1 MSETADI
8 DALAKA
14 LLSRARQLADE
25 ELKLAEHERE
35 RLLTRARQRTDQQ
48 RQFIEAQARQEAER
62 AYRQQVQRS
71 ELNIRARIA
80 QLRWTLINEVINELT
95 GELEK
100 LHADPSR
107 YHELLLQLLHEAC
120 QAMPD
125 KKLIAQLNNH
135 DYTAYQQEWGQMLE
149 TSACRQAIELSEQ
162 RCECSG
168 GVLIRNQADDIR
180 FDNTFEARLER
191 LRLEIQR
198 RISKILFPHQ
208 ENTEAQ
214 IHAG

>member
-125 KKLIAQLNNH
+125 EKLIAQLNNH
-135 DYTAYQQEWGQMLE
+135 DYTAYQQEWVQMLE